1 MCSTECRAKLGCCH
15 SATAAPALTP
25 SNAVMPAPCSPQA
38 DAELKLM
45 GQSLSIADLP
55 SALAEAVQ
63 PWILV
68 VETAPAGMGRS
79 VMRVAADAVMILQRR
94 LVMTPDLERAVSD
107 ARLAADELGISL
119 DRDGFDVSRRRPDA
133 LAALGALIMQLRTA
147 RLNEHAKGPG
157 LE

>member
-1 MCSTECRAKLGCCH
+1 
-15 SATAAPALTP
+15 
-25 SNAVMPAPCSPQA
+25 
-38 DAELKLM
+38 M